1 MIDSTPESSAANTPV
16 PSRPSTPSVAAGSG
30 ASTPATGAG
39 STRGGGGLSRFRPKN
54 VRRDADERKKLEE
67 QRSRDL
73 AAKIKVE
80 ERELAKE
87 ERRARRGGRGGRG
100 DAMSQRGTMRRNGAA
115 SGPFSAMPQ
124 GMFLFLSVVKCQLV
138 SVALGDTGPFPP
150 LLLCFLTF
158 TH

>member
-1 MIDSTPESSAANTPV
+1 MASAA
-16 PSRPSTPSVAAGSG
+16 AAAAPGSG
-30 ASTPATGAG
+30 ASTPATAAGRGGAG
-39 STRGGGGLSRFRPKN
+39 AGGAGALSRFRPKN

-87 ERRARRGGRGGRG
+87 ERRARRGGRGRG
-100 DAMSQRGTMRRNGAA
+100 DAMSQRGTMRRGGA

-124 GMFLFLSVVKCQLV
+124 GECLCLMFRSEAKEGGGYATSILLTRLLFLWGFS
-138 SVALGDTGPFPP
+138 P
-150 LLLCFLTF
+150 LIQGA
-158 TH
+158 